1 MLTIKPGLLFSL
13 ATVGYFISQGLTDD
27 DVAALIA
34 IVEDPYEATPRELAH
49 EWVMDGMPYDAARDI
64 IMASTVGGAL

>member
-13 ATVGYFISQGLTDD
+13 ATVGYFISQGFTDD
-27 DVAALIA
+27 DVAALIDT
-34 IVEDPYEATPRELAH
+34 VEDPYEATPRELAY
-49 EWVMDGMPYDAARDI
+49 EWIMDGMPYAAARDI